1 MFVSYGV
8 AVPALVGV
16 RDGQSDGLGSVEART
31 EADPTPDHGGAP
43 EPEDLERPR
52 PRVDVGAE
60 PHPSLR
66 RDVEPSVGPP
76 SALRRSASP
85 HGP

>member
-43 EPEDLERPR
+43 EP
-52 PRVDVGAE
+52 
-60 PHPSLR
+60 
-66 RDVEPSVGPP
+66 
-76 SALRRSASP
+76 
-85 HGP
+85 

>member
-31 EADPTPDHGGAP
+31 E
-43 EPEDLERPR
+43 DLERPR
-52 PRVDVGAE
+52 PRVAVGAE